1 MKKLVVILASL
12 ILLVSCTTSKNIDT
26 IDDNYRVMYQIFV
39 GSFSDSNNDG
49 IGDIRGIINRLD
61 YLNDGNTNSKT
72 SLGVQGLWLSPI
84 FKSPSYHK
92 YDVVD
97 YYQIDSE
104 FGNMDD
110 LKKLVDE
117 CHSRNMI
124 VILDLV
130 LNHTS
135 NQNEWFNKFVDAH
148 QKNETDNYYYDFYT
162 HKNSKENV
170 AGKTWATIRS
180 TNQDYECNFST
191 TMPEL
196 NFDNDNVRN
205 ELLNIA
211 KYYLDLGIDGF
222 RFDAAKY
229 IYLNETKPNV
239 EFWNWYITEL
249 KQIKPDIYT
258 VGEVWSSDSETIDYI
273 EALNCFNFTMSGP
286 EGLIA
291 NAVKTGNASSYT
303 SYVENYV
310 NKIKEKNTDSMMI
323 NFISNHDMD
332 RSAGYLMMMNKMP
345 YIAANL
351 LLLSPGSPFIY
362 YGEEIAMKGSRGS
375 SNTDANRRLAMLWGD
390 NDTVRD
396 PEGSSFESKKQTNG
410 TVKSQL
416 ADENSLLKYYAKVID
431 IRNKYPQIAR
441 GEYSSYKTNNNIGGF
456 LISYN
461 NESTGLFHNT
471 SKDSELSIDIS
482 DSSFKNII
490 EIIGLSNAKLN
501 NNILTIGPQTSV
513 ILK

>member
-1 MKKLVVILASL
+1 MKKIVLIFISF
-12 ILLVSCTTSKNIDT
+12 ILLVSCTTNKKIDT

-49 IGDIRGIINRLD
+49 IGDIKGIINRLD
-61 YLNDGNTNSKT
+61 YLNDGNINSKT

-84 FKSPSYHK
+84 FESPSYHK

-97 YYQIDSE
+97 YYQIDSD
-104 FGNMDD
+104 FGTMDD
-110 LKKLVDE
+110 LKLLVDE

-135 NQNEWFNKFVDAH
+135 NLNDWFSKFVKAH
-148 QKNETDNYYYDFYT
+148 QKNEIDNYYYDFYAY
-162 HKNSKENV
+162 KNSNENV

-180 TNQDYECNFST
+180 TNHNYECNFST

-196 NFDNDNVRN
+196 NFDNENVRN

-249 KQIKPDIYT
+249 KQIKSDIYT

-273 EALNCFNFTMSGP
+273 DALNCFDFTMSGS
-286 EGLIA
+286 EGIIS
-291 NAVKTGNASSYT
+291 NAVKTGNVNYYT
-303 SYVENYV
+303 NYVENYL
-310 NKIKEKNTDSMMI
+310 NKIKLKNADSMMI

-332 RSAGYLMMMNKMP
+332 RSASYLMMMNRMP

-390 NDTVRD
+390 DDTVCN
-396 PEGSSFESKKQTNG
+396 PEGSTYESKKQTNG

-456 LISYN
+456 LISYKD
-461 NESTGLFHNT
+461 EIIGLFHNT
-471 SKDSELSIDIS
+471 SKDNELSIDIGDTPFS
-482 DSSFKNII
+482 KLI
-490 EIIGLSNAKLN
+490 ETIGLSKAALK